1 MTPPRRLGLRVP
13 HQGWNIHRPCFGE
26 SQTLCLKAAEE
37 YARNRVVER
46 PLVFVRRVLTVSDAD
61 RLKSARLDD
70 SFDIRAK
77 RFVTALP
84 VDHHVRRATNT
95 ARRPEPGI
103 HAPSADSDFRAQLRR
118 RRTHEVSHPL
128 RSDNQ

>member
-84 VDHHVRRATNT
+84 VDHHERRATIPPPPT
-95 ARRPEPGI
+95 APLFPYTTLVRDLELERPEP
-103 HAPSADSDFRAQLRR
+103 R
-118 RRTHEVSHPL
+118 
-128 RSDNQ
+128 